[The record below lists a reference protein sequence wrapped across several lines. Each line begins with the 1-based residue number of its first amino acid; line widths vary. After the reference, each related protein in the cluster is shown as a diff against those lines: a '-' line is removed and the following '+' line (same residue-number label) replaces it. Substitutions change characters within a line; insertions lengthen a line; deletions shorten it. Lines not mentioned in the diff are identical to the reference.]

1 MHQKPGP
8 QGPEGAMTESA
19 CHTAAHLIA
28 GQVCCLVLLHFAC
41 PLWSSGPSF
50 FFTSRWHSDTSKE
63 RFANSVKMMTQDFK
77 HCNDLKHTLLT
88 LHNLIADSSRK
99 CQLNRPSFIHAVP
112 ENCKAIEEATLA
124 REKVGGKE
132 RDCKTQLSQFHCEE
146 GADCMHNCR
155 KPS

>member
-1 MHQKPGP
+1 
-8 QGPEGAMTESA
+8 
-19 CHTAAHLIA
+19 
-28 GQVCCLVLLHFAC
+28 
-41 PLWSSGPSF
+41 
-50 FFTSRWHSDTSKE
+50 
-63 RFANSVKMMTQDFK
+63 MTQDFK

-155 KPS
+155 KPNEVDSFEAFRKKRDRIEDCAVDIVRTMCCEDQKSRKKMREEIEKNKKERAKVTK